1 MCGYGSADLSCD
13 SQHFSRQCLSW
24 MKVGFPL
31 ATIKLTHCTSCA
43 VERMTQ

>member
-31 ATIKLTHCTSCA
+31 ATIKTVDTARVAPLKG
-43 VERMTQ
+43 